1 MFQESTG
8 LSTTPLRIDR
18 EFWIG
23 YKLYAGFLL
32 VAFVWTIPRVLKV
45 WYRIPP
51 FVAKSQRPNDPD
63 YLRHLRSA
71 ASGIARWIG
80 LVFLAWALLATMA
93 INRFC
98 DVWLGGETM
107 SAAAAL
113 TVLGDLSM
121 SLSAA
126 LLVVALSH
134 PVALARTHGASK
146 PIMNG
151 LVGSR

>member
-80 LVFLAWALLATMA
+80 LVFLAALLATMA

-121 SLSAA
+121 TLSAA
-126 LLVVALSH
+126 LLVVALLYLIRWH
-134 PVALARTHGASK
+134 LLA
-146 PIMNG
+146 IMDG